1 MIIILIILIIILF
14 LITFKNKENMGSMAP
29 NKYLIFI
36 DMEYLAKRNELA
48 DELFKFM
55 ESNYR
60 TARIFLR
67 GKKIDCILYNT
78 NEANIYYKSRL
89 ESVYPRHLKYHFPK
103 TEQQIRKLVKGK
115 SILYLG
121 DKKEMEDRNLEN
133 RLLHAEEQL
142 KHYSY

>member
-1 MIIILIILIIILF
+1 MLIIIFF

-48 DELFKFM
+48 DKLFEFM

-78 NEANIYYKSRL
+78 NEANMYYKSRL
-89 ESVYPRHLKYHFPK
+89 ETVYPNHLKYYFPK
-103 TEQQIRKLVKGK
+103 TEQEIRKLVDGK
-115 SILYLG
+115 TILYLG
-121 DKKEMEDRNLEN
+121 EKKKMKDRNLEN
-133 RLLHAEEQL
+133 RLLYAEEQL
-142 KHYSY
+142 QHYSY

>member
-1 MIIILIILIIILF
+1 
-14 LITFKNKENMGSMAP
+14 MGSMAP

-36 DMEYLAKRNELA
+36 DMEYLAKRNDLA

-60 TARIFLR
+60 TARIFLG

-78 NEANIYYKSRL
+78 NEANLYYKSRL

-121 DKKEMEDRNLEN
+121 DKKEMEARNLEN

>member
-14 LITFKNKENMGSMAP
+14 LITFKNKENMGSMSP

-48 DELFKFM
+48 DELFEFM
-55 ESNYR
+55 ENNYR

-78 NEANIYYKSRL
+78 NKANMYYKSRL
-89 ESVYPRHLKYHFPK
+89 ETVYPDHLKYHFPK
-103 TEQQIRKLVKGK
+103 TEQQIRKLVDGK
-115 SILYLG
+115 TILYLG
-121 DKKEMEDRNLEN
+121 EKKEMEDRNLEN

-142 KHYSY
+142 QHYSY